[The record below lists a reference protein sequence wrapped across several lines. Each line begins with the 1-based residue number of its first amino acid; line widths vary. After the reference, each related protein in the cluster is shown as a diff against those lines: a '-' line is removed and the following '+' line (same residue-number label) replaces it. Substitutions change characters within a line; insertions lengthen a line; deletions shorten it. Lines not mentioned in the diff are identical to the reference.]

1 MLTLHDFLT
10 YVMKQ
15 KTVAGEISLSGMG
28 LHLGKMSTLT
38 VKPAKPNSGYVFVRT
53 DLEGKP
59 HVKAIADNVNATSR
73 GTTLE
78 ENGVSISTIEHLM
91 AATYAMGID
100 NAEFH
105 IDGPEVPILDGSSR
119 LYVEEYKKVGLV
131 EQDADLKVLD
141 IEEPLKYSNEN
152 GTEITL
158 YPADKYSVKVLVDY
172 GKAMSPQTAELI
184 DISNFATE
192 IASCRTFVFLS
203 EIEPLLKMNLIK
215 GGDLDNAI
223 VVVDKV
229 LPQSEYDR
237 IAALCGKDSM
247 KAQEGGI
254 LNNLKLQFDNEPARH
269 KLLDIIGDLAL
280 CGFRFN
286 ARIEATRPGHFA
298 NTQFSKQLRQYF
310 KSR

>member
-1 MLTLHDFLT
+1 
-10 YVMKQ
+10 MKQ
-15 KTVAGEISLSGMG
+15 KTVAEDISLSGMG

-53 DLEGKP
+53 DLEGMP

-91 AATYAMGID
+91 AATYAIGID

-131 EQDADLKVLD
+131 EQDADLKVLN

-172 GKAMSPQTAELI
+172 GKAMPPQTAELD
-184 DISNFATE
+184 DISDFATE
-192 IASCRTFVFLS
+192 MAGCRTFVFLS

-223 VVVDKV
+223 VLVDKV

-237 IAALCGKDSM
+237 IAALCGKESM
-247 KAQEGGI
+247 KAQDSGI
-254 LNNLKLQFDNEPARH
+254 LNNLKLKFDNEPARH
-269 KLLDIIGDLAL
+269 KLLDIMGDLAL

-286 ARIEATRPGHFA
+286 ARIDAVRPGHFA

-310 KSR
+310 KTR

>member
-1 MLTLHDFLT
+1 
-10 YVMKQ
+10 MKQ
-15 KTVAGEISLSGMG
+15 KTLSGTVRLSGKG
-28 LHLGKMSTLT
+28 LHLGKVSTLT
-38 VKPAKPNSGYVFVRT
+38 IMPAKPNSGYVFVRT
-53 DLEGKP
+53 DLDDNP
-59 HVKAIADNVNATSR
+59 HVRPIADNVNETSR
-73 GTTLE
+73 GPTIE

-105 IDGPEVPILDGSSR
+105 VDGPEVPIFDGSSR
-119 LYVEEYKKVGLV
+119 IYVEEYKKIGIV
-131 EQDADLKVLD
+131 EQDAEQKVLD
-141 IEEPLKYSNEN
+141 LDAPLKYSNDN

-158 YPADKYSVKVLVDY
+158 YPSDKYSAKVIVDY
-172 GKAMSPQTAELI
+172 GKALPTQTAELY
-184 DISNFATE
+184 DISDFANE
-192 IASCRTFVFLS
+192 IANCRTFVFIS

-223 VVVDKV
+223 VVVDKI

-237 IAALCGKDSM
+237 IAALCGKESM
-247 KAQEGGI
+247 KAQESGI

-286 ARIEATRPGHFA
+286 ARIEAVRPGHFA
-298 NTQFSKQLRQYF
+298 NTQFSKELRQYF
-310 KSR
+310 LQKK

>member
-1 MLTLHDFLT
+1 MRI
-10 YVMKQ
+10 MKQ
-15 KTVAGEISLSGMG
+15 KTLAGSVTLKGRG
-28 LHLGKMSTLT
+28 LHLGKLSTLT
-38 VKPAKPNSGYVFVRT
+38 VMPAKPDSGYVFVRT
-53 DLEGKP
+53 DLESCP
-59 HVKAIADNVNATSR
+59 RVMAIADNVNETSR
-73 GTTLE
+73 GTTIDN
-78 ENGVSISTIEHLM
+78 NGVSVSTIEHLM

-119 LYVEEYKKVGLV
+119 FYVEAFSKVGLV
-131 EQDADLKVLD
+131 EQDAELKVLNLD
-141 IEEPLKYSNEN
+141 EPIRYSNEK

-158 YPADKYSVKVLVDY
+158 SPANDYSAKVVVDY
-172 GKAMSPQTAELI
+172 GKAMPTQTAELAN
-184 DISNFATE
+184 ISDFASE
-192 IASCRTFVFLS
+192 IANCRTFVFLS

-237 IAALCGKDSM
+237 IAALCGKESM
-247 KAQEGGI
+247 KVQEKGI
-254 LNNLKLQFDNEPARH
+254 LNTLKLQFENEPARH

-286 ARIEATRPGHFA
+286 ARIEAVRPGHFA
-298 NTQFSKQLRQYF
+298 NTQLSKELRHYF
-310 KSR
+310 LQKR